1 MSRSPLQRKRGLFQ
15 MSFFLLFL
23 LAPPLDIFRLDLHL
37 GHFILFGQ
45 DWTLGL
51 GTGEL
56 SAAEMTLNVILRGF
70 LPLALVAGTVLLV
83 AWRWGRLYCG
93 WLCPHFSMIEVINRL
108 MQKASG
114 KPSLW
119 ETAAV
124 DPTQPD
130 GSRLSTSSS
139 YWLPTVLLIISF
151 AFIWA
156 LTLLTYLLPPFEIYH
171 NLLTA
176 SLTPNQWRFL
186 LVATFLLSIEFTFAR
201 HFFCRYAC
209 AVGVFQSHAW
219 MANSKAMVVNFDRQ
233 RAAACLD
240 CNKACDNVC
249 PMRLKPRNIKRK
261 MFACTECAQCIS
273 ACSQVQAPK
282 NQPSLLKWTSGQD
295 AEEISETLLGKR
307 KKTPIKAPDCSPCPG
322 SETTP
327 KSSAGGM
334 A

>member
-1 MSRSPLQRKRGLFQ
+1 MG
-15 MSFFLLFL
+15 FFLLFL
-23 LAPPLDIFRLDLHL
+23 LAPPLDIFRLDLNL

-51 GTGEL
+51 GHGEL
-56 SAAEMTLNVILRGF
+56 SASEMTLNVILRGF
-70 LPLALVAGTVLLV
+70 LPLALLAVTVLGV

-93 WLCPHFSMIEVINRL
+93 WLCPHFSMLEVINRL
-108 MQKASG
+108 MLRATG

-119 ETAAV
+119 EHKSV
-124 DPTQPD
+124 DPAQPD
-130 GSRLSTSSS
+130 GSQIRPSPA
-139 YWLPTVLLIISF
+139 YWLPTVLMITAF

-171 NLLTA
+171 NLMTA

-186 LVATFLLSIEFTFAR
+186 LVATALFSIEFTFAR

-240 CNKACDNVC
+240 CNKACDNAC
-249 PMRLKPRNIKRK
+249 PMRLKPRTIKRK

-273 ACSQVQAPK
+273 ACAQVQAPK
-282 NQPSLLKWTSGQD
+282 QQVSLLKWASGQD
-295 AEEISETLLGKR
+295 AEEISETLLGSR
-307 KKTPIKAPDCSPCPG
+307 KKSSLKPKTRLSDFSLPPDKG
-322 SETTP
+322 SHLA
-327 KSSAGGM
+327 KGQH
-334 A
+334 